1 MEQPENKTEN
11 QSPLSPI
18 KTQEEEK
25 KEEEKKQEEKKEEEK
40 FGLKV

>member
-18 KTQEEEK
+18 KTQEEVK
-25 KEEEKKQEEKKEEEK
+25 KV
-40 FGLKV
+40 LSPPARPWVVSSAS